1 LYNIFVVWCSFI
13 TDMVKEELLRRLGLR
28 IRKIRTDKGITQ
40 QKLAHG
46 LGKDQQS
53 VQRLEAGNVNP
64 SYYYLHEIATGLGT
78 TVADLIDLG

>member
-1 LYNIFVVWCSFI
+1 
-13 TDMVKEELLRRLGLR
+13 MKKEELLRRLGQR

-40 QKLAHG
+40 QGLAHG

-64 SYYYLHEIATGLGT
+64 SYFYLCEIASGLGT
-78 TVADLIDLG
+78 TVADLIDG